1 MQGDVSQRVGGRGG
15 SGRHY
20 GWVGN
25 STPPYSTIN
34 YLLKV
39 AGIYVMNNEETQ
51 ECGLQFGAEE
61 GGSSFCSAEHVLGGV
76 GGSLHLIM

>member
-1 MQGDVSQRVGGRGG
+1 
-15 SGRHY
+15 
-20 GWVGN
+20 
-25 STPPYSTIN
+25 
-34 YLLKV
+34 
-39 AGIYVMNNEETQ
+39 MNNEETQ